1 MNSFGWE
8 VFWWVICRALRQ
20 VVTPISY
27 WRSGCTFP
35 YILFFRHFESWT
47 PLTPEPS
54 SFIAQCWKI
63 CRMRPQERKLIWE
76 AVYDCLLFDLKIPQ
90 LLTADFS
97 KILKHSVAFSGISP
111 VYSLNLCTTLTLLN
125 LPCQGRWGGPWKTL
139 WRLVVGGSQGVWWP
153 FHYSRSLP
161 FHACPFP
168 PSFPAEHLRR
178 KGKRIQEGGT
188 KAVNLPASV
197 LPFTKAKALSKNTS
211 SSWTGQDQI
220 LRIMNLGYFFPLKG
234 KKNQLQRHLLM
245 AWSRF
250 ILLLFKASSAGSL
263 CQKYRSH

>member
-47 PLTPEPS
+47 PLMPEPS

-111 VYSLNLCTTLTLLN
+111 VYSLNLCVPHSHFWTYLVKEGGAVHGRLFGDWWWAAAKGFGDHSIIVGHSHSTLVHFHLLFQQSTLGEKEN
-125 LPCQGRWGGPWKTL
+125 GFKKVAQRQWICQHQCFLLQKQMPSVKT
-139 WRLVVGGSQGVWWP
+139 R
-153 FHYSRSLP
+153 H
-161 FHACPFP
+161 
-168 PSFPAEHLRR
+168 PAELD
-178 KGKRIQEGGT
+178 KIKFSE
-188 KAVNLPASV
+188 
-197 LPFTKAKALSKNTS
+197 
-211 SSWTGQDQI
+211 SWIWGI
-220 LRIMNLGYFFPLKG
+220 FF
-234 KKNQLQRHLLM
+234 H
-245 AWSRF
+245 
-250 ILLLFKASSAGSL
+250 
-263 CQKYRSH
+263 